1 MTQAGNYLLSLERS
15 RQARTRTDRPSSF
28 TMYDR
33 EWDLLPEVF
42 APIYSPST
50 SVAMDFLG
58 LGEPLEVPRTG
69 SFLEIGCGTGIIA
82 VSAALAG
89 CDRVVA
95 ADINP
100 AAVRNAAANAGRHGV
115 AGRLTAIRSNLFD
128 QLDGHERF
136 DTIFWSSNYVA
147 APAGYEYQNT
157 HERAYVDPGY
167 RTHRRFLAEAANWLA
182 PGGAILLHFSTRGDL
197 VDLLRASGEHRRTLS
212 MRDSRTIQEGET
224 TVEHML
230 LEVTPDTRPAKR
242 FGTPHRITSAESTVK
257 L

>member
-15 RQARTRTDRPSSF
+15 RQARTRADRPSSF

-33 EWDLLPEVF
+33 EWALLPEVF

-50 SVAMDFLG
+50 RMAMDFLG

-95 ADINP
+95 TDINP
-100 AAVRNAAANAGRHGV
+100 AAVRNAAENAVRHGV
-115 AGRLTAIRSNLFD
+115 ADRLTATQSNLFD
-128 QLDGHERF
+128 QLDGHELF

-167 RTHRRFLAEAANWLA
+167 RTHRRFLAEAARWLA
-182 PGGAILLHFSTRGDL
+182 PGGVILLHFSTRGDL
-197 VDLLRASGEHRRTLS
+197 VDLLRATGEHRQALS
-212 MRDSRTIQEGET
+212 MLDSRTIQEGEI

-230 LEVTPDTRPAKR
+230 LEVAPVTRPVKR
-242 FGTPHRITSAESTVK
+242 FGTSHRITSTERTVK

>member
-15 RQARTRTDRPSSF
+15 RQARTRADRPSSF
-28 TMYDR
+28 VMYDR
-33 EWDLLPEVF
+33 EWDLFPEVF

-50 SVAMDFLG
+50 GMAMDFLG

-95 ADINP
+95 TDINP
-100 AAVRNAAANAGRHGV
+100 AAVMNAAKNAARHGV
-115 AGRLTAIRSNLFD
+115 ADRLTATQSNLFD
-128 QLDGHERF
+128 QLDEHKPF

-167 RTHRRFLAEAANWLA
+167 WTHRRFLAEAPRWLA
-182 PGGAILLHFSTRGDL
+182 PGGVILLHFSTRGD
-197 VDLLRASGEHRRTLS
+197 VVGLLRAAGEHQRALS
-212 MRDSRTIQEGET
+212 MLESRTIQEGET

-230 LEVTPDTRPAKR
+230 LEVTPDSRP
-242 FGTPHRITSAESTVK
+242 VK
-257 L
+257 PFRAARRNT